1 MAGIKTGD
9 ILNYDYTGAE
19 QSITLPAGQYK
30 LEVWGAQGGTYSSYQ
45 GGAGG
50 YSIGILTLTEDT
62 SMYIFVGQQAP
73 AVSTNR
79 AVVPGGYNGG
89 GNGYN
94 RYYSSTYTYGQG
106 GGGGTDIRIGSNS
119 LYARVIVAG
128 GGGGSASVDAL
139 TTKCGGG
146 ENGGS
151 PAAGYAGTQTTGGSK
166 GTKGAFGQGA
176 NVTKNGSNYK
186 YSSGG
191 GGGGWYGGAAD
202 SGYADSPS
210 TRRNYNGGGS
220 GYVYT
225 SSTATNYPSGC
236 LLNDKYYLINA
247 KTYAG
252 NTSFPSPDGSAE
264 TGHKGNG
271 HARITVLKIDGS
283 LNLPVNIDGS
293 WKDSDSIYVNI
304 DGVWKNVEAA
314 YVNIDDMWEEL
325 G

>member
-1 MAGIKTGD
+1 MADIKTGD
-9 ILNYDYTGAE
+9 ILNYGYTGAV
-19 QSITLPAGQYK
+19 QSVTLPKGVYK
-30 LEVWGAQGGTYSSYQ
+30 LEVWGAQGGSYSSYY

-50 YSIGILTLTEDT
+50 YSVGTITFTADTLL
-62 SMYIFVGQQAP
+62 YIYVGGQP
-73 AVSTNR
+73 ATNSSNRVVVS
-79 AVVPGGYNGG
+79 GGFNGG

-94 RYYSSTYTYGQG
+94 RYYSGTYTYGQG
-106 GGGGTDIRIGSNS
+106 GGGGTDIRIEQDS

-128 GGGGSASVDAL
+128 GGGGSASVNAL
-139 TTKCGGG
+139 TTKYGGG

-151 PAAGYAGTQTTGGSK
+151 PASGYAGTQTTGGSQ
-166 GTKGAFGQGA
+166 GTKGTFGQGA
-176 NVTKNGSNYK
+176 NVTTSGRNYK

-225 SSTATNYPSGC
+225 SSTSTNYPSGC

-252 NTSFPSPDGSAE
+252 NTSFPSTDGSAE

-304 DGVWKNVEAA
+304 DGTWK
-314 YVNIDDMWEEL
+314 EL